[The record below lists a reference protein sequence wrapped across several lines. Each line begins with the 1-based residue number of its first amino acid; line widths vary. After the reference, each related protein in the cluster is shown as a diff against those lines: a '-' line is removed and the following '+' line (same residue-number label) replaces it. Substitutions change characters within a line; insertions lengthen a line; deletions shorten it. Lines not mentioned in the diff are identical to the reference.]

1 MLFDL
6 SMLVCVC
13 VLFSSLASLQGSLLL
28 LLLLL
33 LTFALQVAYFG
44 QPANAY
50 EVCTT
55 ALKKKLA
62 SKNQVIPGLEDHNP
76 AGVEI
81 CLSVEC
87 VCVRACVCF
96 PSILSFTLPIFL
108 ILFSPFSSLPL
119 SPLSLPFPFPS
130 LTSPLPLQTS
140 LLICW
145 AISSFAISLSNTTK
159 SHESRS
165 GSNEPSRK
173 HLTMLLSH
181 CTPRRPLMEG

>member
-1 MLFDL
+1 M
-6 SMLVCVC
+6 C
-13 VLFSSLASLQGSLLL
+13 VLFSSLASLQGS

-87 VCVRACVCF
+87 VCVCARMHACAFLLSF
-96 PSILSFTLPIFL
+96 PSPYLSF
-108 ILFSPFSSLPL
+108 
-119 SPLSLPFPFPS
+119 
-130 LTSPLPLQTS
+130 
-140 LLICW
+140 
-145 AISSFAISLSNTTK
+145 
-159 SHESRS
+159 
-165 GSNEPSRK
+165 
-173 HLTMLLSH
+173 
-181 CTPRRPLMEG
+181 